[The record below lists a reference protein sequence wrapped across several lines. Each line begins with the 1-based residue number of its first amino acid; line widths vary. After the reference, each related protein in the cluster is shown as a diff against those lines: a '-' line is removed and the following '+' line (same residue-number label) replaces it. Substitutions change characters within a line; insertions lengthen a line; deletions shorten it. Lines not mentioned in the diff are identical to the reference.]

1 MDRKERWQL
10 FLSGI
15 TILRPMYNARSWRW
29 FIAMYTKAGGWSPY
43 DSDLFHKQAFDTK
56 DDAIE
61 MIDILI
67 GENLTKIRKDE

>member
-1 MDRKERWQL
+1 
-10 FLSGI
+10 
-15 TILRPMYNARSWRW
+15 
-29 FIAMYTKAGGWSPY
+29 MYTKAGGWAPY
-43 DSDLFHKQAFDTK
+43 DSDLYHKQAFDTK